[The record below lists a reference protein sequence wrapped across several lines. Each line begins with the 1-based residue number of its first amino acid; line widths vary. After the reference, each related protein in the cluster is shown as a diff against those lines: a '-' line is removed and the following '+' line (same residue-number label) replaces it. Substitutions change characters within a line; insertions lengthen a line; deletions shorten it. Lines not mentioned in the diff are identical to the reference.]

1 MGDIFLKLLNMSIT
15 ASWLVLAILVVRLL
29 FGKMPKWMN
38 CLLWGVVAIRLLVP
52 FSVESMFSLQ
62 PSAEPIRTSTVAEGK
77 ILPYVP
83 SVDSNLSFI
92 ENAVNPMLRDIFA
105 YEASDSA
112 APLQVFTEVAGG
124 IWLLGML
131 ALLCF
136 AFVSTVR
143 LHFTVREAVCC
154 KEDVYLCDAV
164 KTPFILGV
172 IRPKIYLPSALT
184 EGETVYIL
192 AHERAHLQRLDH
204 LWKPVGYLILCVY
217 WFNPL
222 LILAYVLL
230 CKDIELACDEKVIK
244 DMSFDD
250 RKEYSR
256 VLLSCA
262 TQRRFVLACPLAF
275 GEVGVK
281 DRVKSVLNHK
291 KAALGISILAV
302 LICAVIALCFLTNPA
317 EKYPIRITIPAGH
330 TEGFC
335 YSDVEICP
343 RSGTLVIAGSGE
355 LGDTEAVLLPTEGE
369 EGAVSGKPFYITPGL
384 LAKTEAEKGTWY
396 RIGVNVQN
404 PTEKDMD
411 VYVSVR
417 NVVVRIASEEQADTN
432 SSLYGEIIAGLGD
445 DDTYALLAMDY
456 EYDVLLTT
464 DLIYDEGTEPQAA
477 VYCDV
482 YYYVDGGAKLLGTV
496 MSEGTAYPISFA
508 KDGIYAAS
516 DHKIEKYAISQTG
529 ALYLQKAVYEQFDE
543 TGNAL
548 YTGVTDGQECEATE
562 QDYREM
568 TKEYGESRIV
578 HSFRLR
584 GKRLGK

>member
-1 MGDIFLKLLNMSIT
+1 MGAIFLKLLNISIT

-52 FSVESMFSLQ
+52 VSVESMFSLQ

-83 SVDSNLSFI
+83 
-92 ENAVNPMLRDIFA
+92 
-105 YEASDSA
+105 
-112 APLQVFTEVAGG
+112 
-124 IWLLGML
+124 
-131 ALLCF
+131 
-136 AFVSTVR
+136 
-143 LHFTVREAVCC
+143 
-154 KEDVYLCDAV
+154 CDAV

-184 EGETVYIL
+184 EGETAYIL

-222 LILAYVLL
+222 LILVYVLL

-244 DMSFDD
+244 DMSFED

-262 TQRRFVLACPLAF
+262 TQKRFVPACPLAF

-302 LICAVIALCFLTNPA
+302 LICAVIALCFLTNPT

-335 YSDVEICP
+335 YSDAEICP
-343 RSGTLVIAGSGE
+343 RNGTLVIAGSRE
-355 LGDTEAVLLPTEGE
+355 LGDTEAVLLPVEGK
-369 EGAVSGKPFYITPGL
+369 EGAASGKPFYITPGL
-384 LAKTEAEKGTWY
+384 SAKVEAEKGTWY
-396 RIGVNVQN
+396 RIGVNMQN

-417 NVVVRIASEEQADTN
+417 NVVVRIASEEQAETN
-432 SSLYGEIIAGLGD
+432 SSQYEEIIAGLGD

-477 VYCDV
+477 VYCDA
-482 YYYVDGGAKLLGTV
+482 YYYADGGAKDSV
-496 MSEGTAYPISFA
+496 NE
-508 KDGIYAAS
+508 
-516 DHKIEKYAISQTG
+516 
-529 ALYLQKAVYEQFDE
+529 
-543 TGNAL
+543 
-548 YTGVTDGQECEATE
+548 
-562 QDYREM
+562 
-568 TKEYGESRIV
+568 
-578 HSFRLR
+578 
-584 GKRLGK
+584 